1 MYMNVYVN
9 DITQLGT
16 PPLFRAIMAI
26 GCLTRVSHKAG
37 STANSSDSGNTF
49 ALQVYMITGYLTDN
63 GMCKCTDSA
72 RHLWLLRFS
81 YHDFTYSIKH

>member
-1 MYMNVYVN
+1 MNVYE
-9 DITQLGT
+9 ISQLGT

-49 ALQVYMITGYLTDN
+49 ALQVIIYDQ
-63 GMCKCTDSA
+63 K
-72 RHLWLLRFS
+72 LL
-81 YHDFTYSIKH
+81 YYCQ